1 MSHLACEQ
9 VLWQKFKHQTS
20 KTHVIAEL
28 QQIFFFSCIL
38 QSFFLLLLLF
48 CNQITKTEVEQF

>member
-20 KTHVIAEL
+20 KTNVIAKVTANFFPASFSG
-28 QQIFFFSCIL
+28 FFF
-38 QSFFLLLLLF
+38 FFWSSD
-48 CNQITKTEVEQF
+48 NEDGSRRV